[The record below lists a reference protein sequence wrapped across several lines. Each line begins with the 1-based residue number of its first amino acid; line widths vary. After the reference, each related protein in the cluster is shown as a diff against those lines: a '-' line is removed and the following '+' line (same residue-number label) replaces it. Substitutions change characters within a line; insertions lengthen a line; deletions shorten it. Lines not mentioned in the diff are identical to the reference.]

1 MMAKNVLTLILAILA
16 VTGGGIALM
25 LGEVRQG
32 DLPKDGDVPVTDW
45 EYLRQSRRPPYSSKR
60 WINGELYE
68 LIS

>member
-32 DLPKDGDVPVTDW
+32 DLPKDGDVPVTD
-45 EYLRQSRRPPYSSKR
+45 
-60 WINGELYE
+60 
-68 LIS
+68 